1 MVIHDI
7 SRWPL
12 IDDMEISNE
21 KKKKKHEHE
30 NVHHNNGRV
39 HGIEKCKTN
48 TCPGR
53 EVDLRGMRL

>member
-21 KKKKKHEHE
+21 KKKKKKKSMNMKTSTITTAVYTGLRNARQIPAQE
-30 NVHHNNGRV
+30 
-39 HGIEKCKTN
+39 EK
-48 TCPGR
+48 
-53 EVDLRGMRL
+53 

>member
-21 KKKKKHEHE
+21 KKKKSMNMKTSTITTAVYTGLRNARQIPAQE
-30 NVHHNNGRV
+30 
-39 HGIEKCKTN
+39 EK
-48 TCPGR
+48 
-53 EVDLRGMRL
+53 